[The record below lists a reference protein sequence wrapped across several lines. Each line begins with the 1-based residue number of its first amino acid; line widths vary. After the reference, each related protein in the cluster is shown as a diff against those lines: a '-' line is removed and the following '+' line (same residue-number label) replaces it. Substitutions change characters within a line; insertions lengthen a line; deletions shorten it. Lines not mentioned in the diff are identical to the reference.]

1 MDSQQ
6 SHKSEIESQVAAVR
20 QEVNEEFER
29 EKKRLEKELVEHRG
43 DGVLK
48 REQVDVVGQL
58 VLTEEAGKEKAVA
71 GREDGSVEV
80 SVEVKRQ
87 LEEAKKVNNKIDV
100 VPTVLTSLVNF
111 KIFIMGLRC

>member
-6 SHKSEIESQVAAVR
+6 SHKSEIELQVAAVR

-29 EKKRLEKELVEHRG
+29 EKKRLEKELVEHHG

-71 GREDGSVEV
+71 VASAIAGPEDGSVEV

-87 LEEAKKVNNKIDV
+87 LEEAKKVEQ
-100 VPTVLTSLVNF
+100 
-111 KIFIMGLRC
+111 